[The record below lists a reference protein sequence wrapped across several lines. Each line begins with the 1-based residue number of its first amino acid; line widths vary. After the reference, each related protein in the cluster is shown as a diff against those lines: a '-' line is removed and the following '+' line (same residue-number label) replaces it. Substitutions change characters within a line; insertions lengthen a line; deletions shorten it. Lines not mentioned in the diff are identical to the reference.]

1 MSVKTIFSDP
11 GYYPPIT
18 YDNWI
23 GIAEPSFCMIQSV
36 DNATIS
42 PGVANE
48 VITFQDSAVSINN
61 GNIFNHDNGQDDVEI
76 LIPGTYK
83 VEIYLN
89 YQLAGS
95 STATI
100 TAFATGTS
108 STISENNPLN
118 SGGSDQAAVKVALVN
133 IIEPNDRMLF
143 TATVG
148 GSGSGL
154 TINGANTCILI
165 TKL

>member
-1 MSVKTIFSDP
+1 MAAKNIFSDD
-11 GYYPPIT
+11 GYYSTIT
-18 YDNWI
+18 YNNWI
-23 GIAEPSFCMIQSV
+23 GVAEPSFCMIQSV
-36 DNATIS
+36 DTITIPTGTS
-42 PGVANE
+42 NE
-48 VITFQDSAVSINN
+48 TITFQDPAVSINN

-76 LIPGTYK
+76 LIPGTYR

-89 YQLAGS
+89 YQLAGA
-95 STATI
+95 STASLSVLC
-100 TAFATGTS
+100 TGTS

-118 SGGSDQAAVKVALVN
+118 SGGSDQMVVKIAMVN
-133 IIEPNDRMLF
+133 IIEANDRMVF